1 MQRKAANKQRF
12 QVCVPGG
19 LGDQGSRG
27 ILSHPE
33 QVRRVRASEK
43 ALRKVGHMP
52 QEDYPQVVA
61 DAVDEFLAS
70 DLKVSA
76 LGSVRGRKVLV
87 DDGQG

>member
-1 MQRKAANKQRF
+1 MGRED
-12 QVCVPGG
+12 G
-19 LGDQGSRG
+19 LR
-27 ILSHPE
+27 
-33 QVRRVRASEK
+33 RRVDLGQLVDERGGDER
-43 ALRKVGHMP
+43 LEG
-52 QEDYPQVVA
+52 VVA